1 MKTKRRTF
9 WSFFTRIGAGFLAFW
24 LAVMAVFTVLLSQQR
39 AKLMLAEM
47 ESKSDKLMG
56 EDTDLLLD
64 PSSYDTTDETELR
77 RRLSKP
83 VFMADSADPPN
94 LQIIETAI
102 TDLKSGKVLQS
113 NRWWLELIEGDNLY
127 RVDMS
132 GQPREVCEAVLAG
145 AGTGESKIES
155 LPKMTFEAW
164 ADSVP
169 GYRDDAYLKSI
180 TIEPTKSG
188 TWEPTGEV
196 RTIECAYDAEQVKG
210 LMLKTMSCNRL
221 VCPGPNGATTEQ
233 IAKSLSSPAR
243 QALREWA
250 EYPSRTNSSQTV
262 EKLWLV
268 RTYRRTIRYCPF
280 AESGA
285 VLVSYAAEGYPLK
298 ALLPVLIPVWA
309 FSLVLA
315 LFCAAVLSGAQ
326 LRVWRKQERV
336 ERVRRETT
344 AALAHELKTPL
355 SVLSATA
362 ELLGDNL
369 APEKQAHYLGVIR
382 QQAQRMDGSVRQMLE
397 LSRLETGAK
406 ALRRTAFSLAEL
418 AQERLQA
425 ALPTDSTIHTE
436 FAAQGEYEVNA
447 DRALLTRALDA
458 LLENAV
464 QHTPEGGCITVHLA
478 DGVLSVTNTG
488 DAIPTDALPRLGR
501 RIIRPIRRAA
511 QKATDW
517 DCRSRKPCSICM
529 ASPAERRIPK
539 SDRSSGSDLPI
550 NNKKPLERAVFALLN
565 NLFEYHGCL
574 NAVAAHQTL
583 AAAVRCSNRVQAIT
597 LLRLMVNRFFQF
609 GQVAGTGAEKFFLQS
624 NLQDNV
630 MIVLAGCGGESRGIA
645 EIHK

>member
-56 EDTDLLLD
+56 EDTDFLLD

-210 LMLKTMSCNRL
+210 LTLKTMSCNRL

-233 IAKSLSSPAR
+233 IAESLSSPAR

-250 EYPSRTNSSQTV
+250 ENPSGANSSQTV
-262 EKLWLV
+262 EKPWLV
-268 RTYRRTIRYCPF
+268 RTYRRQIKYCPF
-280 AESGA
+280 AESHY
-285 VLVSYAAEGYPLK
+285 VFVSYAAEGYPLK
-298 ALLPVLIPVWA
+298 ASLPVLIPVWA
-309 FSLVLA
+309 FSLALA
-315 LFCAAVLSGAQ
+315 LFCAAVLSYAL
-326 LRVWRKQERV
+326 LRVWRRQERV
-336 ERVRRETT
+336 EQVRRETT

-362 ELLGDNL
+362 ELLGDRL
-369 APEKQAHYLGVIR
+369 APEKQAHYLSVI
-382 QQAQRMDGSVRQMLE
+382 QAQARRMDDSVRQMLE
-397 LSRLETGAK
+397 LSRLENGVQ
-406 ALRRTAFSLAEL
+406 ALRRTEFSLTEL
-418 AQERLQA
+418 VQERLQA
-425 ALPTDSTIHTE
+425 ALPTESSRRTE
-436 FAAQGEYEVNA
+436 ITAEGELTVCA
-447 DRALLTRALDA
+447 DRALLARALDA
-458 LLENAV
+458 ILENSV
-464 QHTPEGGCITVHLA
+464 QHTPEGGSITVRLA
-478 DGVLSVTNTG
+478 DGICAVTNTG
-488 DAIPTDALPRLGR
+488 EAIPAEALPHLWEAYYQADPSRSTRGSGLGL
-501 RIIRPIRRAA
+501 
-511 QKATDW
+511 
-517 DCRSRKPCSICM
+517 SI
-529 ASPAERRIPK
+529 AK
-539 SDRSSGSDLPI
+539 TVFDLHSY
-550 NNKKPLERAVFALLN
+550 A
-565 NLFEYHGCL
+565 C
-574 NAVAAHQTL
+574 
-583 AAAVRCSNRVQAIT
+583 
-597 LLRLMVNRFFQF
+597 
-609 GQVAGTGAEKFFLQS
+609 GAENTESGPKFWF
-624 NLQDNV
+624 
-630 MIVLAGCGGESRGIA
+630 RFA
-645 EIHK
+645 EK